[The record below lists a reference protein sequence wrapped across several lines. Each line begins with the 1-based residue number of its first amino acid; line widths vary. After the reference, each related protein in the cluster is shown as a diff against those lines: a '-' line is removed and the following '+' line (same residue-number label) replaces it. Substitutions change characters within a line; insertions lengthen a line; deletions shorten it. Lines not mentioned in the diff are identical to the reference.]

1 MAIDDYSIGS
11 TTALILALTCAMFVT
26 WYLIPRVIKIV
37 NERRLTDK
45 PGKHK
50 IHKLEVPTLGGIG
63 IFGGFAFGFMLAVN
77 SYMYGVSYFTAAL
90 LGLFFIGLN
99 DDLVHLNPIKKL
111 LGEIGAALI
120 IVLFSDLHFTSLH
133 GLFGIT
139 SIPLWASYS
148 ITVFLMVLIINA
160 FNLIDG
166 IDGLAASVGIIAS
179 LAFGSW
185 FWLSDDYGYAI
196 MAAALLGSLIAFFR
210 FNISTGLGKIFMG
223 DTGSLVI
230 GLVLAV
236 FAIRFNELTASEKSF
251 ISLQSAPSVS
261 IAILIV
267 PLFDTLRIIILRLFS
282 RQNLFEADNRHIHHL
297 MLQCGFSHLR
307 STLIISV
314 FNLFLIA
321 VAFALDKIGIL
332 TLGVVLLSLC
342 IIATEVLKYRI
353 RNRE

>member
-1 MAIDDYSIGS
+1 MAIADFNIGS
-11 TTALILALTCAMFVT
+11 IPAVILAFTGAMFVT

-37 NERRLTDK
+37 KERQLTDK

-50 IHKLEVPTLGGIG
+50 IHKMEVPTLGGIW
-63 IFGGFAFGFMLAVN
+63 IFGGFALGFLLAVN
-77 SYMYGVSYFTAAL
+77 SYMHEVSYFTAAI

-99 DDLVHLNPIKKL
+99 DDLVHLNPVRKL
-111 LGEIGAALI
+111 LGEIGSALI

-139 SIPLWASYS
+139 NIPLWASYC

-179 LAFGSW
+179 LAFGTW
-185 FWLSDDYGYAI
+185 FWLSDDYGYVI
-196 MAAALLGSLIAFFR
+196 MAAALLGSLIVFLR
-210 FNISTGLGKIFMG
+210 FNISTGPKKIFMG

-236 FAIRFNELTASEKSF
+236 FAIRFNELTASGKSF
-251 ISLQSAPSVS
+251 INLQSAPSVS

-267 PLFDTLRIIILRLFS
+267 PLFDTLRIIILRLYS

-297 MLQCGFSHLR
+297 MLQSGFSHLR

-321 VAFALDKIGIL
+321 VAFALDSIGIL
-332 TLGVVLLSLC
+332 VLGVVLLSLC
-342 IIATEVLKYRI
+342 IIAIEALKYRI
-353 RNRE
+353 RKRE